1 MKNGKYRYVVAG
13 LLFTAGAI
21 NYMDRAALG
30 IVAPI
35 VGKSL
40 DLSPSQLGIIFSSFF
55 VGYSIFSF
63 LGGYFADKWGTVRV
77 FTYAM
82 GLWSLFCGL
91 TAAATGFVSLLLCRV
106 FFGIGEGPMSSNTNR
121 TISNWFP
128 RHETS
133 TMIGFTFSGQTLGN
147 AIAGP
152 VVGLIAYA
160 FDWRTSFIVI
170 AVLGFLWLV
179 MWRIFVTDKPAQN
192 ARVGTEERRLIDDS
206 RAVAEA
212 ANVEDDGMTLG
223 AYLRRPST
231 LALGA
236 GLFAVNYTQYVFIS
250 WLPSYLTNV
259 MHLDLKQMSIIT
271 SIPWIC
277 GAIGYFGGGLIG
289 DWIYRRMDDPV
300 KARKLVATIP
310 LALSG
315 VAVLSITSAGSLG
328 AAVGLIAA
336 ALLFLTGSCQA
347 IWAIQHEI
355 LPLHRQG
362 GVGGFIH
369 FLSNLSGIIGPALTG
384 FLIQYFGGYHS
395 AFLFGALIDF
405 AGVIAMVVFVR
416 NRRASELGAA
426 SQASR
431 SGEHA

>member
-1 MKNGKYRYVVAG
+1 
-13 LLFTAGAI
+13 
-21 NYMDRAALG
+21 
-30 IVAPI
+30 
-35 VGKSL
+35 
-40 DLSPSQLGIIFSSFF
+40 
-55 VGYSIFSF
+55 
-63 LGGYFADKWGTVRV
+63 
-77 FTYAM
+77 
-82 GLWSLFCGL
+82 
-91 TAAATGFVSLLLCRV
+91 
-106 FFGIGEGPMSSNTNR
+106 
-121 TISNWFP
+121 
-128 RHETS
+128 
-133 TMIGFTFSGQTLGN
+133 MIGFTFSGQTLGN

-152 VVGLIAYA
+152 IVGLIAYA
-160 FDWRTSFIVI
+160 FDWRMSFIVI

-179 MWRIFVTDKPAQN
+179 VWRIFVTDKPASN
-192 ARVGTEERRLIDDS
+192 ARVHADERRLIDES

-259 MHLDLKQMSIIT
+259 LHLDLKQMSIIT

-315 VAVLSITSAGSLG
+315 VAVLSITSATSLA

-405 AGVIAMVVFVR
+405 TGVIAMVLFVH
-416 NRRASELGAA
+416 NRRVSDLGIAGQ
-426 SQASR
+426 SVR
-431 SGEHA
+431 

>member
-1 MKNGKYRYVVAG
+1 MNGKYRYVVAG
-13 LLFTAGAI
+13 LLFAAGAI

-35 VGKSL
+35 VSKTL
-40 DLSPSQLGIIFSSFF
+40 ELSPSQMGIVFSIFFI
-55 VGYSIFSF
+55 GYSIFSF
-63 LGGYFADKWGTVRV
+63 LGGYFSDKWGTMRV
-77 FTYAM
+77 FSWAM
-82 GLWSLFCGL
+82 SIWSLFCGL
-91 TAAATGFVSLLLCRV
+91 TAVATGFVSLLIFRV

-128 RHETS
+128 RHETA

-147 AIAGP
+147 AMAGP
-152 VVGLIAYA
+152 IVGLIALA
-160 FDWRTSFIVI
+160 FGWRASFVVI
-170 AVLGFLWLV
+170 AVLGFVWLV
-179 MWRIFVTDKPAQN
+179 CWRIFVTEKPVQN
-192 ARVGTEERRLIDDS
+192 RRVGAEETRLIDES
-206 RAVAEA
+206 REIAEA
-212 ANVEDDGMTLG
+212 RNVEDDGTTLG
-223 AYLRRPST
+223 TYLRRPST

-259 MHLDLKQMSIIT
+259 MHLELKQMSIIT

-277 GAIGYFGGGLIG
+277 GAIGYFGGGLVG
-289 DWIYRRMDDPV
+289 DFIYKRMDDPV
-300 KARKLVATIP
+300 KARKIVATLP

-315 VAVLSITSAGSLG
+315 VAVLSITSATSLTS
-328 AAVGLIAA
+328 AVALIAG
-336 ALLFLTGSCQA
+336 ALLFLTASCQS

-355 LPLHRQG
+355 VPLRRQG
-362 GVGGFIH
+362 SVGGFIH

-405 AGVIAMVVFVR
+405 AGVLAMVFFIHS
-416 NRRASELGAA
+416 RRPVTSHIAA
-426 SQASR
+426 QSPQ
-431 SGEHA
+431 

>member
-1 MKNGKYRYVVAG
+1 MNGKYRYVVAG
-13 LLFTAGAI
+13 LLFAAGAI

-40 DLSPSQLGIIFSSFF
+40 DLSPSQLGIVFSSFF
-55 VGYSIFSF
+55 IGYSICSF
-63 LGGYFADKWGTVRV
+63 LGGYFSDKFGTMRV
-77 FTYAM
+77 FSWAM
-82 GLWSLFCGL
+82 GIWSLFCGL
-91 TAAATGFVSLLLCRV
+91 TAAATGFVSLLVCRV

-128 RHETS
+128 RHETA

-152 VVGLIAYA
+152 VVGLTAVM
-160 FDWRTSFIVI
+160 FSWRVSFVLIG
-170 AVLGFLWLV
+170 ALGFLWLV
-179 MWRIFVTDKPAQN
+179 CWRILVTDKPHQN
-192 ARVGTEERRLIDDS
+192 HRVGRQETRLIDES
-206 RAVAEA
+206 RMAAEVR
-212 ANVEDDGMTLG
+212 NVEDDGTTL
-223 AYLRRPST
+223 ASYLRRPST

-250 WLPSYLTNV
+250 WLPSYLTSE
-259 MHLDLKQMSIIT
+259 MHLGLRQMSVIT

-277 GAIGYFGGGLIG
+277 GAIGYFGGGLAG
-289 DWIYRRMDDPV
+289 DFIYKRMDDPV
-300 KARKLVATIP
+300 KARKIVATLP

-315 VAVLSITSAGSLG
+315 VAVASITSASTLPV
-328 AAVGLIAA
+328 AVALIAG
-336 ALLFLTGSCQA
+336 ALLFLTASCQS

-355 LPLHRQG
+355 VPLRRQG

-405 AGVIAMVVFVR
+405 AGVLAMLFFIQSHPPAIVR
-416 NRRASELGAA
+416 AVA
-426 SQASR
+426 R
-431 SGEHA
+431 SVP

>member
-1 MKNGKYRYVVAG
+1 MSTGKYRYVVAV
-13 LLFTAGAI
+13 LLFVAGAI

-30 IVAPI
+30 IVAPL
-35 VGKSL
+35 VSKSL
-40 DLSPSQLGIIFSSFF
+40 ELSPSQLGIIFSSFF

-63 LGGYFADKWGTVRV
+63 LGGYFSDKWGTMRV
-77 FTYAM
+77 FTWAM
-82 GLWSLFCGL
+82 AIWSLFCGL
-91 TAAATGFVSLLLCRV
+91 TAAATGFFTLLIFRAV
-106 FFGIGEGPMSSNTNR
+106 FGIGEGPMSSNTNR

-128 RHETS
+128 RHETA

-147 AIAGP
+147 AVAGP
-152 VVGLIAYA
+152 VVGLVAVA
-160 FDWRTSFIVI
+160 FGWRTSFVVI
-170 AVLGFLWLV
+170 ALLGFVWIACWRWL
-179 MWRIFVTDKPAQN
+179 VTDKPRESR
-192 ARVGTEERRLIDDS
+192 RVGAAELRLIDES
-206 RAVAEA
+206 RAEAEA
-212 ANVEDDGMTLG
+212 RNVEDDGTTLG
-223 AYLRRPST
+223 SYLRRPST

-250 WLPSYLTNV
+250 WLPSYLTDAL
-259 MHLDLKQMSIIT
+259 HLDIRQMSVMT

-277 GAIGYFGGGLIG
+277 GAIGYFGGGLVG
-289 DWIYRRMDDPV
+289 DFIYKRMDDPV

-315 VAVLSITSAGSLG
+315 VAVLSITSATSLT
-328 AAVGLIAA
+328 AAIALIAA
-336 ALLFLTGSCQA
+336 ALLFLTGSCQS

-355 LPLHRQG
+355 IPLRRQG

-405 AGVIAMVVFVR
+405 AGVLAMVFMI
-416 NRRASELGAA
+416 
-426 SQASR
+426 R
-431 SGEHA
+431 SHRPVLPATPLPAR

>member
-1 MKNGKYRYVVAG
+1 MKTGKYRYVVAG

-35 VGKSL
+35 VSKTL

-55 VGYSIFSF
+55 IGYSIFSF

-152 VVGLIAYA
+152 IVGLIAYA
-160 FDWRTSFIVI
+160 FDWRMSFIVI

-179 MWRIFVTDKPAQN
+179 VWRIFVTDKPASN
-192 ARVGTEERRLIDDS
+192 ARVHADERRLIDES

-259 MHLDLKQMSIIT
+259 LHLDLKQMSIIT

-315 VAVLSITSAGSLG
+315 VAVLSITSATSLA

-405 AGVIAMVVFVR
+405 TGVIAMVLFVH
-416 NRRASELGAA
+416 NRRVSDLGIAGQ
-426 SQASR
+426 SVR
-431 SGEHA
+431 

>member
-1 MKNGKYRYVVAG
+1 MKTGKHRYVVAG

-35 VGKSL
+35 VSRTL

-55 VGYSIFSF
+55 IGYSIFSF

-152 VVGLIAYA
+152 IVGLIAYA
-160 FDWRTSFIVI
+160 FDWRMSFIVI

-179 MWRIFVTDKPAQN
+179 VWRIFVTDKPASN
-192 ARVGTEERRLIDDS
+192 ARVHADERRLIDES

-259 MHLDLKQMSIIT
+259 LHLDLKQMSIIT

-315 VAVLSITSAGSLG
+315 VAVLSITSATSLA

-405 AGVIAMVVFVR
+405 TGVVAMVLFVH
-416 NRRASELGAA
+416 NRRVSDLGIAGQ
-426 SQASR
+426 SVR
-431 SGEHA
+431 

>member
-1 MKNGKYRYVVAG
+1 MKTGKYRYVVAG

-35 VGKSL
+35 VSKTL

-55 VGYSIFSF
+55 IGYSIFSF

-91 TAAATGFVSLLLCRV
+91 TAAATGFVSLLLCRM

-152 VVGLIAYA
+152 IVGLIAYA
-160 FDWRTSFIVI
+160 FDWRMSFIVI

-179 MWRIFVTDKPAQN
+179 VWRIFVTDKPASN
-192 ARVGTEERRLIDDS
+192 ARVHADERRLIDES

-259 MHLDLKQMSIIT
+259 LHLDLKQMSIIT

-315 VAVLSITSAGSLG
+315 VAVLSITSATSLA

-405 AGVIAMVVFVR
+405 TGVIAMVLFVH
-416 NRRASELGAA
+416 NRRVSDLGIAGQ
-426 SQASR
+426 SVR
-431 SGEHA
+431 

>member
-1 MKNGKYRYVVAG
+1 MDTGKYRYVVAG
-13 LLFTAGAI
+13 LLFMAGAI

-30 IVAPI
+30 VVAPI
-35 VGKSL
+35 VSKTL
-40 DLSPSQLGIIFSSFF
+40 ELSPSQLGVIFSSFF
-55 VGYSIFSF
+55 IGYSIFSF
-63 LGGYFADKWGTVRV
+63 LGGYFADKFGTLRV
-77 FTYAM
+77 FTWAM
-82 GLWSLFCGL
+82 GFWSLFCGL
-91 TAAATGFVSLLLCRV
+91 TASATGFVSLLVYRV

-128 RHETS
+128 RHETA

-152 VVGLIAYA
+152 VVGLIAIG
-160 FDWRTSFIVI
+160 FGWRASFIVI
-170 AVLGFLWLV
+170 AVLGFLWLLL
-179 MWRIFVTDKPAQN
+179 WRLFVTDKPSQSR
-192 ARVGTEERRLIDDS
+192 RVGEGEAKLINDS
-206 RAVAEA
+206 RAIAEA
-212 ANVEDDGMTLG
+212 RNVEDDGMTLG

-259 MHLDLKQMSIIT
+259 MHLDLKSMSIIT

-277 GAIGYFGGGLIG
+277 GAIGYFGGGVIG
-289 DWIYRRMDDPV
+289 DIVYKRMDDPI

-315 VAVLSITSAGSLG
+315 VAVLSITSAGSLT
-328 AAVGLIAA
+328 AAVALIAA
-336 ALLFLTGSCQA
+336 ALLFLTGSCQS

-384 FLIQYFGGYHS
+384 MLIQYFGGYHS
-395 AFLFGALIDF
+395 AFMFGALIDF
-405 AGVIAMVVFVR
+405 AGVLAMLVFIR
-416 NRRASELGAA
+416 SRPQISAA
-426 SQASR
+426 VAAHSPN
-431 SGEHA
+431 

>member
-1 MKNGKYRYVVAG
+1 MKTGKYRYVVAG

-35 VGKSL
+35 VSKTL

-55 VGYSIFSF
+55 IGYSIFSF

-152 VVGLIAYA
+152 IVGLIAYA
-160 FDWRTSFIVI
+160 FDWRMSFIVI
-170 AVLGFLWLV
+170 AVLGFLWLLV
-179 MWRIFVTDKPAQN
+179 WRIFVTDKPANN
-192 ARVGTEERRLIDDS
+192 ARVHADERRLIDES

-259 MHLDLKQMSIIT
+259 LHLDLKQMSIIT

-315 VAVLSITSAGSLG
+315 VAVLSITSATSLA

-405 AGVIAMVVFVR
+405 TGVIAMVLFVH
-416 NRRASELGAA
+416 NRRVSNLGIAGQSA
-426 SQASR
+426 R
-431 SGEHA
+431 

>member
-1 MKNGKYRYVVAG
+1 MSTGKYRYVVAG
-13 LLFTAGAI
+13 LLFAAGAI

-35 VGKSL
+35 VSKTL
-40 DLSPSQLGIIFSSFF
+40 ELSPSQLGIVFSSFF

-63 LGGYFADKWGTVRV
+63 LGGYLSDKWGTLRV
-77 FTYAM
+77 FTWAM
-82 GLWSLFCGL
+82 GIWSIFCGL
-91 TAAATGFVSLLLCRV
+91 TAAATGFMWLLLCRLL
-106 FFGIGEGPMSSNTNR
+106 FGVGEGPMSSNTNR

-128 RHETS
+128 RNETA

-152 VVGLIAYA
+152 VVGLIAVG
-160 FDWRTSFIVI
+160 FGWRTSFVVI
-170 AVLGFLWLV
+170 AILGFVWLV
-179 MWRIFVTDKPAQN
+179 CWRLLVTEKPAEHP
-192 ARVGTEERRLIDDS
+192 RVSAAETKLIDDS

-212 ANVEDDGMTLG
+212 RNIEDDGMTLG

-259 MHLDLKQMSIIT
+259 MHLDLEQMSIIT
-271 SIPWIC
+271 SIPWVC
-277 GAIGYFGGGLIG
+277 GAIGYFGGGLVG
-289 DWIYRRMDDPV
+289 DFVYRRMDDPV

-315 VAVLSITSAGSLG
+315 VAVLSITSAGSLSS
-328 AAVGLIAA
+328 AVALIAA
-336 ALLFLTGSCQA
+336 ALLFLTGSCQS

-384 FLIQYFGGYHS
+384 FLIQYLGGYHS

-405 AGVIAMVVFVR
+405 AGVLAMLFFV
-416 NRRASELGAA
+416 
-426 SQASR
+426 QSR
-431 SGEHA
+431 PPVSARVATPTAQ

>member
-1 MKNGKYRYVVAG
+1 MKSGKYRYVVAG
-13 LLFTAGAI
+13 LLFAAGAI

-35 VGKSL
+35 ITKTLV
-40 DLSPSQLGIIFSSFF
+40 LSPSELGIIFSSFF
-55 VGYSIFSF
+55 IGYSIFAF
-63 LGGYFADKWGTVRV
+63 LGGYFADKWGTLRV
-77 FTYAM
+77 FTWAM
-82 GLWSLFCGL
+82 GIWSLFCAL
-91 TAAATGFVSLLLCRV
+91 TAATTGFISLLLCRV
-106 FFGIGEGPMSSNTNR
+106 GFGIGEGPMSSNTNR

-128 RHETS
+128 RHETAS
-133 TMIGFTFSGQTLGN
+133 MIGFTFSGQTIGN

-152 VVGLIAYA
+152 VVGLVAA
-160 FDWRTSFIVI
+160 GFGWRVSFVVI
-170 AVLGFLWLV
+170 GTLGFLWLLV
-179 MWRIFVTDKPAQN
+179 WRIFVTNKPAEN
-192 ARVGTEERRLIDDS
+192 RRVSQSELRLIDDS
-206 RAVAEA
+206 RASAEA
-212 ANVEDDGMTLG
+212 MNVEDDGMTLG
-223 AYLRRPST
+223 SYLKRPST

-259 MHLDLKQMSIIT
+259 MHLDLKSMSIIT

-277 GAIGYFGGGLIG
+277 GALGYFGGGLLG
-289 DWIYRRMDDPV
+289 DFIYRRMNDPV
-300 KARKLVATIP
+300 LARKLVATIP

-315 VAVLSITSAGSLG
+315 VAVLCITSAGSLTM
-328 AAVGLIAA
+328 AVALIAA
-336 ALLFLTGSCQA
+336 SLLFLTGSCQS

-405 AGVIAMVVFVR
+405 AGVIAMVLFIHGR
-416 NRRASELGAA
+416 PKMIAPLATTMTK
-426 SQASR
+426 
-431 SGEHA
+431 

>member
-1 MKNGKYRYVVAG
+1 MNGKYRYVVAG
-13 LLFTAGAI
+13 LLFAAGAI

-35 VGKSL
+35 VGKTL
-40 DLSPSQLGIIFSSFF
+40 DLSPSQLGIVFSSFF
-55 VGYSIFSF
+55 IGYSAFSF
-63 LGGYFADKWGTVRV
+63 LGGYFSDKFGTMRV
-77 FTYAM
+77 FSWAM
-82 GLWSLFCGL
+82 GIWSLFCGL
-91 TAAATGFVSLLLCRV
+91 TAVATGFISLLVCRV

-152 VVGLIAYA
+152 VVGLIAVA
-160 FDWRTSFIVI
+160 FGWRVSFVVI
-170 AVLGFLWLV
+170 AVLGFVWLV
-179 MWRIFVTDKPAQN
+179 CWRIFVTDKPFQN
-192 ARVGTEERRLIDDS
+192 RRVGAEETRLIDES
-206 RAVAEA
+206 REA
-212 ANVEDDGMTLG
+212 AEVRNVEDDGTTLG
-223 AYLRRPST
+223 SYLRRPST

-259 MHLDLKQMSIIT
+259 MHLELREMSIIT

-277 GAIGYFGGGLIG
+277 GAIGYFGGGLVG
-289 DWIYRRMDDPV
+289 DFIYKRMDDPV
-300 KARKLVATIP
+300 KARKIVAILP

-315 VAVLSITSAGSLG
+315 VAVLSITSATTLP
-328 AAVGLIAA
+328 AAVALIAG
-336 ALLFLTGSCQA
+336 ALLFLTASCQS

-355 LPLHRQG
+355 VPLRRQG

-405 AGVIAMVVFVR
+405 AGVLAMLFFIHGHPPATVSAIAQP
-416 NRRASELGAA
+416 SP
-426 SQASR
+426 
-431 SGEHA
+431 

>member
-1 MKNGKYRYVVAG
+1 MKYGKYRYVVAG
-13 LLFTAGAI
+13 LLFAAGAI

-35 VGKSL
+35 IVKTL
-40 DLSPSQLGIIFSSFF
+40 DLSPSELGLIFSSFF
-55 VGYSIFSF
+55 IGYSIFSF
-63 LGGYFADKWGTVRV
+63 LGGYFADKWGTLTV
-77 FTYAM
+77 FTWAM
-82 GLWSLFCGL
+82 GFWSLFCGL
-91 TAAATGFVSLLLCRV
+91 TAAATGFMSLLLCRIG
-106 FFGIGEGPMSSNTNR
+106 FGIGEGPMSSNTNR

-128 RHETS
+128 RHETAS
-133 TMIGFTFSGQTLGN
+133 MIGFTFSGQTIGN

-152 VVGLIAYA
+152 IVGLVAVS
-160 FDWRTSFIVI
+160 FGWRTSFIVI
-170 AVLGFLWLV
+170 AALGFIWLLV
-179 MWRIFVTDKPAQN
+179 WRLLATNKPAENQ
-192 ARVGTEERRLIDDS
+192 RVSADEAKMIDDS
-206 RAVAEA
+206 RAISEA
-212 ANVEDDGMTLG
+212 RNVEDDGMTLG
-223 AYLRRPST
+223 SYLRRPST

-259 MHLDLKQMSIIT
+259 RHLDLKSMSVIT

-277 GAIGYFGGGLIG
+277 GALGYFGGGLLG
-289 DWIYRRMDDPV
+289 DFIYKRMDDPV
-300 KARKLVATIP
+300 KARKIVATIP

-315 VAVLSITSAGSLG
+315 VAVLCITSADSL
-328 AAVGLIAA
+328 AMAVALIAA
-336 ALLFLTGSCQA
+336 ALLFLTGSCQS

-369 FLSNLSGIIGPALTG
+369 LLSNLSGIIGPALTG

-405 AGVIAMVVFVR
+405 AGVLAMVLFIH
-416 NRRASELGAA
+416 
-426 SQASR
+426 SR
-431 SGEHA
+431 PSFIAPLTTPVSK

>member
-1 MKNGKYRYVVAG
+1 MNGKYRYMVAG
-13 LLFTAGAI
+13 LLFAAGAI

-30 IVAPI
+30 IVAPL
-35 VGKSL
+35 VGKAL
-40 DLSPSQLGIIFSSFF
+40 ELSPSQLGIVFSSFF

-63 LGGYFADKWGTVRV
+63 LGGYFADKFGTMRV
-77 FTYAM
+77 FTWAM
-82 GLWSLFCGL
+82 GIWSLFCGL
-91 TAAATGFVSLLLCRV
+91 TAFATGFVSLLVYRAI
-106 FFGIGEGPMSSNTNR
+106 FGIGEGPMSSNTNR

-128 RHETS
+128 RHETA

-147 AIAGP
+147 ALAGP
-152 VVGLIAYA
+152 VVGLIALM
-160 FDWRTSFIVI
+160 FGWRVSFVVI
-170 AVLGFLWLV
+170 AALGFVWLV
-179 MWRIFVTDKPAQN
+179 CWRIFVTEKPQQN
-192 ARVGTEERRLIDDS
+192 RRVGTEETRLIDTS
-206 RAVAEA
+206 RDEAELR
-212 ANVEDDGMTLG
+212 NVEEDGTTLG
-223 AYLRRPST
+223 SYLRRPST

-259 MHLDLKQMSIIT
+259 MHLDLARMSVIT

-277 GAIGYFGGGLIG
+277 GAIGYFGGGLVG
-289 DWIYRRMDDPV
+289 DFIYKRMDDPV
-300 KARKLVATIP
+300 KARKIVATLP

-315 VAVLSITSAGSLG
+315 VAVLSITSATSLA
-328 AAVGLIAA
+328 AAVGLIAG
-336 ALLFLTGSCQA
+336 ALLFLTASCQS

-355 LPLHRQG
+355 VPLRRQG

-405 AGVIAMVVFVR
+405 AGVLAMMFFIHSRRPVPARIA
-416 NRRASELGAA
+416 A
-426 SQASR
+426 QAP
-431 SGEHA
+431 H

>member
-1 MKNGKYRYVVAG
+1 MKTGKYRYVVAG

-35 VGKSL
+35 VSKTL

-55 VGYSIFSF
+55 IGYSIFSF

-152 VVGLIAYA
+152 IVGLIAYA
-160 FDWRTSFIVI
+160 FDWRMSFIVI

-179 MWRIFVTDKPAQN
+179 VWRIFVTDKPANN
-192 ARVGTEERRLIDDS
+192 ARVHADERRLIDES

-259 MHLDLKQMSIIT
+259 LHLDLKQMSIIT

-315 VAVLSITSAGSLG
+315 VAVLSITSATSLA

-405 AGVIAMVVFVR
+405 TGVIAMVLFVH
-416 NRRASELGAA
+416 NRRVSDLGIAGQSA
-426 SQASR
+426 R
-431 SGEHA
+431 

>member
-1 MKNGKYRYVVAG
+1 MKTGKYRYVVAG

-35 VGKSL
+35 VSKTL
-40 DLSPSQLGIIFSSFF
+40 ELSPSQLGVIFSSFF
-55 VGYSIFSF
+55 VGYAIFSF
-63 LGGYFADKWGTVRV
+63 LGGYFADKWGTRRV
-77 FTYAM
+77 FTWAM
-82 GLWSLFCGL
+82 GIWSLFCGL
-91 TAAATGFVSLLLCRV
+91 TAAATGFVSLLLTRV

-128 RHETS
+128 RHETA

-152 VVGLIAYA
+152 VVGLIAIG
-160 FDWRTSFIVI
+160 FGWRASFIVI
-170 AVLGFLWLV
+170 AVLGFLWLLL
-179 MWRIFVTDKPAQN
+179 WRLFVTDKPSQSR
-192 ARVGTEERRLIDDS
+192 RVGEGEAKLINDS
-206 RAVAEA
+206 RAIAEA
-212 ANVEDDGMTLG
+212 RNVEDDGMTLG

-277 GAIGYFGGGLIG
+277 GAIGYFGGGLLG
-289 DWIYRRMDDPV
+289 DFIYKRMDDPV

-315 VAVLSITSAGSLG
+315 IAVLSITSAGSLP

-336 ALLFLTGSCQA
+336 ALLFLTGSCQS

-395 AFLFGALIDF
+395 AFMFGALIDF
-405 AGVIAMVVFVR
+405 AGVLAMLAFINSR
-416 NRRASELGAA
+416 P
-426 SQASR
+426 QASPVVAAH
-431 SGEHA
+431 SPN

>member
-1 MKNGKYRYVVAG
+1 MNGKYRYVVAG
-13 LLFTAGAI
+13 LLFAAGAI

-35 VGKSL
+35 VGKTL
-40 DLSPSQLGIIFSSFF
+40 DLSPSQLGIVFSSFF
-55 VGYSIFSF
+55 IGYSVFSF
-63 LGGYFADKWGTVRV
+63 LGGYFSDKFGTMRV
-77 FTYAM
+77 FSWAM
-82 GLWSLFCGL
+82 GIWSLFCGL
-91 TAAATGFVSLLLCRV
+91 TAVATGFVSLLVCRV

-128 RHETS
+128 RHETA

-152 VVGLIAYA
+152 VVGLVAVA
-160 FDWRTSFIVI
+160 FGWRVSFVMI
-170 AVLGFLWLV
+170 AVLGFVWLAC
-179 MWRIFVTDKPAQN
+179 WRIFVTDKPFQN
-192 ARVGTEERRLIDDS
+192 RRVGLEETRFIDES
-206 RAVAEA
+206 REAAEA
-212 ANVEDDGMTLG
+212 RNVEDDGTTLG
-223 AYLRRPST
+223 SYLRRPST

-250 WLPSYLTNV
+250 WLPSYLTSV
-259 MHLDLKQMSIIT
+259 MHLELREMSIVT

-277 GAIGYFGGGLIG
+277 GAIGYFGGGLAG
-289 DWIYRRMDDPV
+289 DFIYKRMDDPV
-300 KARKLVATIP
+300 KARKIVATLP

-315 VAVLSITSAGSLG
+315 VAVLSVTSATTLP
-328 AAVGLIAA
+328 AAVALIAG
-336 ALLFLTGSCQA
+336 ALLFLTASCQS

-355 LPLHRQG
+355 VPLRRQG

-395 AFLFGALIDF
+395 AFLFGSLIDF
-405 AGVIAMVVFVR
+405 AGVLAMLFFIHGHPPATARTIAQP
-416 NRRASELGAA
+416 SP
-426 SQASR
+426 
-431 SGEHA
+431 

>member
-1 MKNGKYRYVVAG
+1 MNGKYRYVVAG
-13 LLFTAGAI
+13 LLFAAGAI

-35 VGKSL
+35 VSKTL
-40 DLSPSQLGIIFSSFF
+40 DLSPSQLGLVFSSFF
-55 VGYSIFSF
+55 IGYSVFSF
-63 LGGYFADKWGTVRV
+63 LGGYFSDKFGTMRV
-77 FTYAM
+77 FTWAM
-82 GLWSLFCGL
+82 GIWSLFCGL
-91 TAAATGFVSLLLCRV
+91 TAVATGFVSLLVCRV

-152 VVGLIAYA
+152 VVGLIAVA
-160 FDWRTSFIVI
+160 FGWRVSFVVI
-170 AVLGFLWLV
+170 AVLGFVWLV
-179 MWRIFVTDKPAQN
+179 CWRIFVTDKPFQN
-192 ARVGTEERRLIDDS
+192 RRVGPQETRLIDES
-206 RAVAEA
+206 REA
-212 ANVEDDGMTLG
+212 AEVRHVEDDGTTLG
-223 AYLRRPST
+223 SYLRRPST

-250 WLPSYLTNV
+250 WLPSYLTSV
-259 MHLDLKQMSIIT
+259 MHLELREMSIIT

-277 GAIGYFGGGLIG
+277 GAIGYFGGGLAG
-289 DWIYRRMDDPV
+289 DFIYKRMDDPV
-300 KARKLVATIP
+300 KARKIVATLP

-315 VAVLSITSAGSLG
+315 VAVLSITSATTLP
-328 AAVGLIAA
+328 AAVALIAG
-336 ALLFLTGSCQA
+336 ALLFLTASCQS

-355 LPLHRQG
+355 VPLRRQG

-405 AGVIAMVVFVR
+405 AGVLAMLFFIHGHPPAAVRAIAQP
-416 NRRASELGAA
+416 SP
-426 SQASR
+426 
-431 SGEHA
+431 

>member
-1 MKNGKYRYVVAG
+1 MNGKYRYVVAG
-13 LLFTAGAI
+13 LLFAAGAI

-35 VGKSL
+35 VGKTL
-40 DLSPSQLGIIFSSFF
+40 DLSPSQLGIVFSSFF
-55 VGYSIFSF
+55 IGYSVFSF
-63 LGGYFADKWGTVRV
+63 LGGYFSDKFGTMRV
-77 FTYAM
+77 FSWAM
-82 GLWSLFCGL
+82 GIWSLFCGL
-91 TAAATGFVSLLLCRV
+91 TAVATGFVSLLVCRV

-128 RHETS
+128 RHETA

-152 VVGLIAYA
+152 VVGLIAVA
-160 FDWRTSFIVI
+160 FGWRVSFVVI
-170 AVLGFLWLV
+170 AVLGFAWLV
-179 MWRIFVTDKPAQN
+179 CWRIFVTDKPFQN
-192 ARVGTEERRLIDDS
+192 RRVGPKEKRLIDES
-206 RAVAEA
+206 REA
-212 ANVEDDGMTLG
+212 AEVRNVEEDGTTLG
-223 AYLRRPST
+223 SYLRRPST

-250 WLPSYLTNV
+250 WLPSYLTSV
-259 MHLDLKQMSIIT
+259 MHLELREMSIIT

-277 GAIGYFGGGLIG
+277 GAIGYFGGGLAG
-289 DWIYRRMDDPV
+289 DFIYKRMDDPV
-300 KARKLVATIP
+300 KARKIVATLP

-315 VAVLSITSAGSLG
+315 VAVLSITSATTLP
-328 AAVGLIAA
+328 AAVALIAG
-336 ALLFLTGSCQA
+336 ALLFLTASCQS

-355 LPLHRQG
+355 VPLHRQG

-395 AFLFGALIDF
+395 AFLFGSLIDF
-405 AGVIAMVVFVR
+405 AGVLAMLFFIHGHPPAAVRTIAQP
-416 NRRASELGAA
+416 SP
-426 SQASR
+426 
-431 SGEHA
+431 

>member
-1 MKNGKYRYVVAG
+1 MNGKYRYMVAG
-13 LLFTAGAI
+13 LLFAAGAI

-35 VGKSL
+35 VAKTL
-40 DLSPSQLGIIFSSFF
+40 ELSPSQLGIVFSSFF
-55 VGYSIFSF
+55 IGYSIFSF
-63 LGGYFADKWGTVRV
+63 LGGYFSDKFGTMRV
-77 FTYAM
+77 FSWAM
-82 GLWSLFCGL
+82 GIWSLFCGL
-91 TAAATGFVSLLLCRV
+91 TAFATGFVSLLVCRV

-128 RHETS
+128 RHETA

-152 VVGLIAYA
+152 VVGLVALA
-160 FDWRTSFIVI
+160 FGWRVSFVVI
-170 AVLGFLWLV
+170 GVLGFVWLV
-179 MWRIFVTDKPAQN
+179 SWRIFVTDKPYQN
-192 ARVGTEERRLIDDS
+192 RRVGAEETRLIDAS
-206 RAVAEA
+206 REEAELR
-212 ANVEDDGMTLG
+212 NVEDDGTTLG
-223 AYLRRPST
+223 SYLRRPST

-259 MHLDLKQMSIIT
+259 MHLDLARMSIIT

-277 GAIGYFGGGLIG
+277 GAIGYFGGGLAG
-289 DWIYRRMDDPV
+289 DFIYKRMDDPV
-300 KARKLVATIP
+300 KARKIVATLP

-315 VAVLSITSAGSLG
+315 VAVLSITSATSL
-328 AAVGLIAA
+328 AMAVGLIAG
-336 ALLFLTGSCQA
+336 ALLFLTASCQS

-355 LPLHRQG
+355 VPLRRQG

-405 AGVIAMVVFVR
+405 AGVLAMVFFIHSRPPV
-416 NRRASELGAA
+416 AA
-426 SQASR
+426 RIAAQSS
-431 SGEHA
+431 H

>member
-1 MKNGKYRYVVAG
+1 MNGKYRYVVAG
-13 LLFTAGAI
+13 LLFAAGAI

-35 VGKSL
+35 VSKTL
-40 DLSPSQLGIIFSSFF
+40 ELSPSQMGIVFSIFFI
-55 VGYSIFSF
+55 GYSIFSF
-63 LGGYFADKWGTVRV
+63 LGGYFSDKWGTMRV
-77 FTYAM
+77 FSWAM
-82 GLWSLFCGL
+82 TIWSLFCGL
-91 TAAATGFVSLLLCRV
+91 TAVATGFVSLLIFRV

-128 RHETS
+128 RHETA

-147 AIAGP
+147 AMAGP
-152 VVGLIAYA
+152 IVGLIAVA
-160 FDWRTSFIVI
+160 FGWRASFVVI
-170 AVLGFLWLV
+170 ALLGFVWLV
-179 MWRIFVTDKPAQN
+179 CWRIFVTEKPFQN
-192 ARVGTEERRLIDDS
+192 RRVGPNETRLIDES
-206 RAVAEA
+206 REA
-212 ANVEDDGMTLG
+212 AEVRNVEDDGTTLG
-223 AYLRRPST
+223 TYLRRPST

-259 MHLDLKQMSIIT
+259 MHLELRQMSIIT

-277 GAIGYFGGGLIG
+277 GAIGYFGGGLVG
-289 DWIYRRMDDPV
+289 DFIYKRMDDPV
-300 KARKLVATIP
+300 KARKIVATLP

-315 VAVLSITSAGSLG
+315 VAVLSITSATSLTS
-328 AAVGLIAA
+328 AVALIAG
-336 ALLFLTGSCQA
+336 ALLFLTASCQS

-355 LPLHRQG
+355 VPLRRQG

-384 FLIQYFGGYHS
+384 FLIQYVGGYHS

-405 AGVIAMVVFVR
+405 AGVLAMVFFIHS
-416 NRRASELGAA
+416 RRPV
-426 SQASR
+426 ASR
-431 SGEHA
+431 IAARSPQ

>member
-1 MKNGKYRYVVAG
+1 MKTGKYRYVVAG

-35 VGKSL
+35 VSKTL

-55 VGYSIFSF
+55 IGYSIFSF

-152 VVGLIAYA
+152 IVGLIAYA
-160 FDWRTSFIVI
+160 FDWRMSFIVI

-179 MWRIFVTDKPAQN
+179 VWRIFVTDKPANN
-192 ARVGTEERRLIDDS
+192 ARVHADERRLIDES

-259 MHLDLKQMSIIT
+259 LHLDLKQMSIIT

-315 VAVLSITSAGSLG
+315 VAVLSITSATSLT

-405 AGVIAMVVFVR
+405 TGVIAMVLFVH
-416 NRRASELGAA
+416 NRRVSDLGIAGQSA
-426 SQASR
+426 R
-431 SGEHA
+431 

>member
-1 MKNGKYRYVVAG
+1 MKTGKYRYVVAG
-13 LLFTAGAI
+13 LLFVAGAI

-35 VGKSL
+35 VGRTLS
-40 DLSPSQLGIIFSSFF
+40 LSPSQLGIIFSTFF
-55 VGYSIFSF
+55 VSYSVFAF
-63 LGGYFADKWGTVRV
+63 FGGYLSDRWGTLRV
-77 FTYAM
+77 FTWAM
-82 GLWSLFCGL
+82 AIWSLFCGL
-91 TAAATGFVSLLLCRV
+91 TAAATGFVSMLVYRV

-128 RHETS
+128 RNETAS
-133 TMIGFTFSGQTLGN
+133 MIGFTFSGQTLGN
-147 AIAGP
+147 AVAGP
-152 VVGLIAYA
+152 VVGLIAVA
-160 FDWRTSFIVI
+160 FGWRVSFVVI
-170 AVLGFLWLV
+170 ALLGFTWIV
-179 MWRIFVTDKPAQN
+179 VWRLFVTNKPEEN
-192 ARVGTEERRLIDDS
+192 HRVDASETRLINES
-206 RAVAEA
+206 RAAAEVH
-212 ANVEDDGMTLG
+212 NVEDDGTTFG
-223 AYLRRPST
+223 SYLRRPST

-250 WLPSYLTNV
+250 WLPSYLTTEL
-259 MHLDLKQMSIIT
+259 HLSMREMSLVT

-289 DWIYRRMDDPV
+289 DFIYRRMDDPV

-315 VAVLSITSAGSLG
+315 VAVASITSAGSLPV
-328 AAVGLIAA
+328 AVALIAA
-336 ALLFLTGSCQA
+336 ALLLLTGSCQS

-355 LPLHRQG
+355 IPLARQG

-384 FLIQYFGGYHS
+384 VLIQYFGGYHS

-405 AGVIAMVVFVR
+405 AGVAAMVVFVR
-416 NRRASELGAA
+416 ANRRRPAAVPAA
-426 SQASR
+426 SAQ
-431 SGEHA
+431 

>member
-1 MKNGKYRYVVAG
+1 METNMQPGKYRYVVAG

-40 DLSPSQLGIIFSSFF
+40 HLSPSQLGIVFSTFF
-55 VGYSIFSF
+55 VGYSVFSF
-63 LGGYFADKWGTVRV
+63 LGGYFSDKWGTLRV
-77 FTYAM
+77 FTWAM
-82 GLWSLFCGL
+82 TVWSLFCGL
-91 TAAATGFVSLLLCRV
+91 TAAATGFVSLLIYRI

-128 RHETS
+128 RHEAA

-152 VVGLIAYA
+152 VVGLIALA
-160 FDWRTSFIVI
+160 FGWRASFVVIGILGLVWIVC
-170 AVLGFLWLV
+170 
-179 MWRIFVTDKPAQN
+179 WRLFVTETPAQSR
-192 ARVGTEERRLIDDS
+192 RVGNEERKLIDES

-212 ANVEDDGMTLG
+212 RNVEEDGMTLG

-259 MHLDLKQMSIIT
+259 MHLDLRSMSIIT

-277 GAIGYFGGGLIG
+277 GALGYFGGGVIG
-289 DWIYRRMDDPV
+289 DFIYRRMNDPIM
-300 KARKLVATIP
+300 ARKLVATIP

-315 VAVLSITSAGSLG
+315 VAVLGITSAGSLT
-328 AAVGLIAA
+328 AAVALIAA
-336 ALLFLTGSCQA
+336 ALFFLTGSCQS

-384 FLIQYFGGYHS
+384 FLIQYFGGYSS
-395 AFLFGALIDF
+395 AFLFGAAIDF
-405 AGVIAMVVFVR
+405 AGVLAMVLCIRGQLSMPV
-416 NRRASELGAA
+416 AA
-426 SQASR
+426 TSV
-431 SGEHA
+431 E

>member
-1 MKNGKYRYVVAG
+1 MKTGKYRYVVAG

-35 VGKSL
+35 VGKTL
-40 DLSPSQLGIIFSSFF
+40 DLSPSQLGVIFSSFF
-55 VGYSIFSF
+55 VGYAIFSF
-63 LGGYFADKWGTVRV
+63 LGGYFADKWGTRRV
-77 FTYAM
+77 FTWAM
-82 GLWSLFCGL
+82 GIWSLFCGL
-91 TAAATGFVSLLLCRV
+91 TAAATGFVSLLLTRV

-128 RHETS
+128 RHETA

-152 VVGLIAYA
+152 VVGLIAVA
-160 FDWRTSFIVI
+160 FGWRTSFVVI
-170 AVLGFLWLV
+170 AVLGFVWLIC
-179 MWRIFVTDKPAQN
+179 WRIFVTDKPAQSR
-192 ARVGTEERRLIDDS
+192 RVGAAETQLIDES
-206 RAVAEA
+206 RAAAEA
-212 ANVEDDGMTLG
+212 INVEDDGMTLG

-259 MHLDLKQMSIIT
+259 MHLDLKQMSIVT
-271 SIPWIC
+271 SIPWVC
-277 GAIGYFGGGLIG
+277 GAIGYFGGGLVG
-289 DWIYRRMDDPV
+289 DFVYRRMNDPV

-315 VAVLSITSAGSLG
+315 VAVLSITSATSLA

-336 ALLFLTGSCQA
+336 ALLFLTGSCQS
-347 IWAIQHEI
+347 IWAVQHEI

-384 FLIQYFGGYHS
+384 VLIQYFGGYHS

-405 AGVIAMVVFVR
+405 AGVLAMLLFVHSKHR
-416 NRRASELGAA
+416 VSERVAA
-426 SQASR
+426 
-431 SGEHA
+431 

>member
-1 MKNGKYRYVVAG
+1 MNGKYRYMVAG
-13 LLFTAGAI
+13 LLFAAGAI

-35 VGKSL
+35 VGKTL
-40 DLSPSQLGIIFSSFF
+40 GLSPSQLGIVFSSFF

-63 LGGYFADKWGTVRV
+63 LGGYFADKFGTMRV
-77 FTYAM
+77 FTWAM
-82 GLWSLFCGL
+82 GIWSLFCGM
-91 TAAATGFVSLLLCRV
+91 TAFATGFVSLLVYRSI
-106 FFGIGEGPMSSNTNR
+106 FGIGEGPMSSNTNR

-128 RHETS
+128 RHETA

-147 AIAGP
+147 ALAGP
-152 VVGLIAYA
+152 VVGLIALM
-160 FDWRTSFIVI
+160 FGWRVSFVVI
-170 AVLGFLWLV
+170 AALGFFWLV
-179 MWRIFVTDKPAQN
+179 CWRIFVTEKPHQN
-192 ARVGTEERRLIDDS
+192 RRVGAEETRLIDAS
-206 RAVAEA
+206 RDEAELR
-212 ANVEDDGMTLG
+212 NVEEDGMTLG
-223 AYLRRPST
+223 SYLRRPST

-259 MHLDLKQMSIIT
+259 MHLDLARMSVIT

-277 GAIGYFGGGLIG
+277 GAIGYFGGGLVG
-289 DWIYRRMDDPV
+289 DFIYKRMDDPV
-300 KARKLVATIP
+300 KARKIVATLP

-315 VAVLSITSAGSLG
+315 VAVLSITSATSLA
-328 AAVGLIAA
+328 AAVGLIAG
-336 ALLFLTGSCQA
+336 ALLFLTASCQS

-355 LPLHRQG
+355 VPLRRQG

-405 AGVIAMVVFVR
+405 AGVLAMMFFIHSRPPVAARIA
-416 NRRASELGAA
+416 A
-426 SQASR
+426 QAP
-431 SGEHA
+431 H

>member
-1 MKNGKYRYVVAG
+1 MNGKYRYVVAG
-13 LLFTAGAI
+13 LLFAAGAI

-35 VGKSL
+35 VGKTL
-40 DLSPSQLGIIFSSFF
+40 DLSPSQLGIVFSSFF
-55 VGYSIFSF
+55 IGYSVFSF
-63 LGGYFADKWGTVRV
+63 LGGYFSDKFGTMRV
-77 FTYAM
+77 FTWAM
-82 GLWSLFCGL
+82 GIWSLFCGL
-91 TAAATGFVSLLLCRV
+91 TAVATGFVSLLVCRV

-128 RHETS
+128 RHETA

-152 VVGLIAYA
+152 VVGLIAVV
-160 FDWRTSFIVI
+160 FGWRVSFVVI
-170 AVLGFLWLV
+170 AVLGFVWLV
-179 MWRIFVTDKPAQN
+179 CWRIFVTDKPFQN
-192 ARVGTEERRLIDDS
+192 RRVGPEETRLIDES
-206 RAVAEA
+206 REAAEA
-212 ANVEDDGMTLG
+212 RNVEDDGATLG
-223 AYLRRPST
+223 SYLRRPST

-250 WLPSYLTNV
+250 WLPSYLTSV
-259 MHLDLKQMSIIT
+259 MHLELREMSIIT

-277 GAIGYFGGGLIG
+277 GAIGYFGGGLAG
-289 DWIYRRMDDPV
+289 DFIYKRMDDPV
-300 KARKLVATIP
+300 QARKIVATLP

-315 VAVLSITSAGSLG
+315 VAVLSITAATTLP
-328 AAVGLIAA
+328 AAVALIAG
-336 ALLFLTGSCQA
+336 ALLFLTASCQS

-355 LPLHRQG
+355 VPLHRQG

-395 AFLFGALIDF
+395 AFLFGSLIDF
-405 AGVIAMVVFVR
+405 AGVLAMLFFIRSHPPAMVRTV
-416 NRRASELGAA
+416 A
-426 SQASR
+426 R
-431 SGEHA
+431 SSP

>member
-1 MKNGKYRYVVAG
+1 MKTGKYRYVVAG

-35 VGKSL
+35 VGKTL
-40 DLSPSQLGIIFSSFF
+40 ELSPSQLGIIFSSFF
-55 VGYSIFSF
+55 IGYSIFSF

-152 VVGLIAYA
+152 IVGLIAYA

-170 AVLGFLWLV
+170 AVLGFLWLIV
-179 MWRIFVTDKPAQN
+179 WRIFVTDKPADN
-192 ARVGTEERRLIDDS
+192 ARVQADERRLIDES
-206 RAVAEA
+206 RAVSEA

-223 AYLRRPST
+223 AYLRRPGT

-259 MHLDLKQMSIIT
+259 LHLELKQMSIIT

-315 VAVLSITSAGSLG
+315 VAVLSITSATSLA

-405 AGVIAMVVFVR
+405 TGVIAMVLFVH
-416 NRRASELGAA
+416 NRRASELGVA
-426 SQASR
+426 S
-431 SGEHA
+431 HAVR